1 MKYKA
6 CDEPKPEQLEGCEDL
21 GEEYNIV
28 IRLYMPLRLNSAT
41 VIAVAT
47 AAFSDSDVCAPSG

>member
-6 CDEPKPEQLEGCEDL
+6 CDEPKPQQSEGCEYL
-21 GEEYNIV
+21 GEEYNAV
-28 IRLYMPLRLNSAT
+28 IRLYRPLRLNSAT

-47 AAFSDSDVCAPSG
+47 AALSDSEVCAPAG